1 MPDGPRTPAP
11 DRRSI
16 DGRVWRLWVAIG
28 LVAAVGVAYFYAA
41 RLSLALLTKPDG
53 VAVFW
58 PAAGIAAG
66 AMIALGS
73 IARLPVVLGV
83 MAAST
88 VASLTGDRNLP
99 AAIVFA
105 LCNAGEAV
113 LIAWLIER
121 FLGPAF
127 NLDSLRRVFGLFL
140 ATGLATAVSGVGG
153 ATGFALFHGSQGPV
167 VTTWFNWF
175 ASDAIGVI
183 TVAPLI
189 IGLIGSLRDLPDLPE
204 LLEGVLI
211 LAVLALASTIGFGWP
226 TDNWFTV
233 VPLAMV
239 LPLLIWPAARCPPV
253 FAAAAVFI
261 LGLVIVWT
269 LTFSIGRLGDPS
281 ISLAS
286 RTLAAQISLL
296 GTSMCA
302 LVLAA
307 LFAEKRR
314 QEAALTE
321 SNDRLQLALD
331 AAELGVWSLDFT
343 TARFQCDLRDSQ
355 IHRHMPGAPP
365 RTPREARAFVHPDDL
380 PALDNAY
387 AASRRMGAKYKVEYR
402 LAPVTG
408 GDERWVAA
416 EGTVV
421 RSTDGEPTR
430 LLGVSRDITA
440 RKQIDDR
447 LQMSERVSRE
457 LLGALP
463 GAIYVTDAAGHILY
477 CNQSAVDLWGG
488 VPILGKDKWCDL
500 SQFRHA
506 DGTPMARAE
515 CPTEIALKQGR
526 IVRGQEAIIE
536 RKDGSRVPIIPY
548 PTPLYD
554 EKGAIAGVINMT
566 VDISERKKAELALAE
581 RNVQFA
587 LAAKTAL
594 VGSYAYDVDT
604 DSMQVD
610 EGYAALH
617 GLPEGTA
624 ETTRSEFRV
633 RTHPEDIDRLEAN
646 RSQAFLE
653 QRREYSIEY
662 RIIRSSGEVRWIELR
677 SFVSYSGEGRPR
689 RVVGANIDITERKRA
704 EKQLRV
710 LVVELDHRVK
720 NALATVS
727 AVISR
732 TQDAS
737 RPTGDFVAALHGRI
751 RSMAATHQLL
761 SGRRWD
767 GIPLSELVHRE
778 LTPYATGDNTAIDG
792 PDVTLSAEAGQAV
805 SMVLHELT
813 TNAAKHGALS
823 VHDGRVSVHWDSE
836 PNGNAD
842 ARIGIE
848 WQETGG
854 PDALFPTH
862 PDMEWRS
869 SAISSPSAL
878 GGTVDLAF
886 ASDGLRCRLE
896 IPAGWLNDGTR
907 WLGTLNGAGRPDG
920 QSLQAVSQSSHSR

>member
-1 MPDGPRTPAP
+1 VGA
-11 DRRSI
+11 
-16 DGRVWRLWVAIG
+16 AIG

-41 RLSLALLTKPDG
+41 RLSLALLTTPDG

-58 PAAGIAAG
+58 PAAGLAAG

-73 IARLPVVLGV
+73 SARLPVALGV
-83 MAAST
+83 M
-88 VASLTGDRNLP
+88 VATITANVTGDRSLP

-105 LCNAGEAV
+105 LCNAGEAM

-127 NLDSLRRVFGLFL
+127 NLDSLRRVLGLFL
-140 ATGLATAVSGVGG
+140 AAGLATAVSGIGG
-153 ATGFALFHGSQGPV
+153 TMGFALFHASQAPLA
-167 VTTWFNWF
+167 TTWFNWF
-175 ASDAIGVI
+175 ASDAIGVV

-189 IGLIGSLRDLPDLPE
+189 IGLIRSLRHLPGLPE
-204 LLEGVLI
+204 LVEGLLT
-211 LAVLALASTIGFGWP
+211 LAVLALASAIGFGWP
-226 TDNWFTV
+226 TDNWYTV
-233 VPLAMV
+233 VPLALV
-239 LPLLIWPAARCPPV
+239 LPLLIWPAARCRPV

-269 LTFSIGRLGDPS
+269 LTFNIGRLGDPS
-281 ISLAS
+281 VSLAN
-286 RTLAAQISLL
+286 RTFAAQISLL
-296 GTSMCA
+296 ATSMCA

-307 LFAEKRR
+307 LFAERRR

-331 AAELGVWSLDFT
+331 AAELGVWSFDLK
-343 TARFQCDLRDSQ
+343 TACFQCDLRDSQ
-355 IHRHMPGAPP
+355 IQRHIPGTPP
-365 RTPREARAFVHPDDL
+365 RTLREARALIHPDDL
-380 PALDNAY
+380 PGLDSAY
-387 AASRRMGAKYKVEYR
+387 ATARRTGENYKVEYR
-402 LAPVTG
+402 LAPAAG
-408 GDERWVAA
+408 APSDERWVAV

-421 RSTDGEPTR
+421 RNTDGEPTR

-440 RKQIDDR
+440 HKQIEDR
-447 LQMSERVSRE
+447 LRTSERVSRE

-463 GAIYVTDAAGHILY
+463 AAIYVTDAAGHILY

-488 VPILGKDKWCDL
+488 APVLGKDKWYDL

-506 DGTPMARAE
+506 DGTAMAQTD

-536 RKDGSRVPIIPY
+536 RNDGSRVPIIPY
-548 PTPLYD
+548 PTPLFD
-554 EKGAIAGVINMT
+554 ATGAIAGVINMT
-566 VDISERKKAELALAE
+566 VDISERKKAEQALAE
-581 RNVQFA
+581 RNLQFA
-587 LAAKTAL
+587 LAAKAAL

-604 DSMQVD
+604 DGMQVD

-624 ETTRSEFRV
+624 ETTRSEWRV
-633 RTHPEDIDRLEAN
+633 RTHPEDIHRLEAT

-653 QRREYSIEY
+653 QRGEHGREY
-662 RIIRSSGEVRWIELR
+662 RINRSGGEVRWIESR
-677 SFVSYSGEGRPR
+677 SFISYSGDGCPQ
-689 RVVGANIDITERKRA
+689 RVVGVNIDITERKRT
-704 EKQLRV
+704 EEQLRV
-710 LVVELDHRVK
+710 LVAELDHRVK

-727 AVISR
+727 AVIAR

-737 RPTGDFVAALHGRI
+737 GSAGDFVAALHGRI

-767 GIPLSELVHRE
+767 GVPLSELIDHE
-778 LTPYATGDNTAIDG
+778 LTPYANGSNAVIDG
-792 PDVTLSAEAGQAV
+792 PEVTLSAEAGQAV
-805 SMVLHELT
+805 SMVLHELA

-823 VHDGRVSVHWDSE
+823 HPDGRVSVRWHSE

-848 WQETGG
+848 WQETGCRAVRS
-854 PDALFPTH
+854 PDTSGYG
-862 PDMEWRS
+862 MEVIRDL
-869 SAISSPSAL
+869 IPYEL

-886 ASDGLRCRLE
+886 AADGLRCRLE
-896 IPAGWLNDGTR
+896 IPADWLNGGTR
-907 WLGTLNGAGRPDG
+907 WLGTINGAGQPAG
-920 QSLQAVSQSSHSR
+920 QPLRAVT

>member
-1 MPDGPRTPAP
+1 MPDGPRTVAP
-11 DRRSI
+11 DRTSI
-16 DGRVWRLWVAIG
+16 DGRFLRLGAAAS

-41 RLSLALLTKPDG
+41 RLSLALLTTPDG

-58 PAAGIAAG
+58 PAAGLAAG

-73 IARLPVVLGV
+73 TARLPVALAV
-83 MAAST
+83 MAAT
-88 VASLTGDRNLP
+88 IMANVTGDRNIP

-105 LCNAGEAV
+105 LCNAGEAM
-113 LIAWLIER
+113 LIAWLIEH
-121 FLGPAF
+121 FLGLGF
-127 NLDSLRRVFGLFL
+127 SLNSLRQVFGLFL

-153 ATGFALFHGSQGPV
+153 ATGFALFHDSPSPI
-167 VTTWFNWF
+167 VTTWFSWF
-175 ASDAIGVI
+175 ASDALGVV

-189 IGLIGSLRDLPDLPE
+189 IGLIRPLRDLPDLPE
-204 LLEGVLI
+204 LVEGVLI
-211 LAVLALASTIGFGWP
+211 LAVLALASAIGFGWP
-226 TDNWFTV
+226 TDNWFTL

-307 LFAEKRR
+307 LFAERRR

-331 AAELGVWSLDFT
+331 AAELGVWSVDLK

-355 IHRHMPGAPP
+355 IHRHIPGAPP
-365 RTPREARAFVHPDDL
+365 RTPREARTFIHPDDL
-380 PALDNAY
+380 PGLDNAY
-387 AASRRMGAKYKVEYR
+387 AASQRIGAEYKVEYR
-402 LAPVTG
+402 LAPITG
-408 GDERWVAA
+408 VEERWVAV

-421 RSTDGEPTR
+421 RGPDGEPTR

-440 RKQIDDR
+440 RKQIEDR

-463 GAIYVTDAAGHILY
+463 AAIYVTNAAGHILY
-477 CNQSAVDLWGG
+477 CNQSAVDLWGR

-500 SQFRHA
+500 SEFRHA
-506 DGTPMARAE
+506 DGSPMAHAD

-526 IVRGQEAIIE
+526 VVRGVEAIIE
-536 RKDGSRVPIIPY
+536 RKDCSRVPIIPY
-548 PTPLYD
+548 PTPLHD
-554 EKGAIAGVINMT
+554 ETGAVAGVINMT

-587 LAAKTAL
+587 LAAKAAL

-624 ETTRSEFRV
+624 ETTRSEWRV
-633 RTHPEDIDRLEAN
+633 RAHPEDIDRLDAT

-662 RIIRSSGEVRWIELR
+662 RIVRSSGEVLWIESR
-677 SFVSYSGEGRPR
+677 SLVSYSGEGRPL
-689 RVVGANIDITERKRA
+689 RVVGVNIDITERKRA

-710 LVVELDHRVK
+710 LVAELDHRVK

-727 AVISR
+727 AVVSHA
-732 TQDAS
+732 QDAS
-737 RPTGDFVAALHGRI
+737 GAASDFVAALHGRI

-778 LTPYATGDNTAIDG
+778 LTPYATGNNTAIDG

-836 PNGNAD
+836 PNGD
-842 ARIGIE
+842 AVPNWHRMARNRWPRYPGSPHIRV
-848 WQETGG
+848 WDGG
-854 PDALFPTH
+854 H
-862 PDMEWRS
+862 PRS
-869 SAISSPSAL
+869 HP
-878 GGTVDLAF
+878 
-886 ASDGLRCRLE
+886 LRAR
-896 IPAGWLNDGTR
+896 GH
-907 WLGTLNGAGRPDG
+907 GR
-920 QSLQAVSQSSHSR
+920 S